1 MLQCNKSFICSGY
14 RRFSRIPH
22 RVSFMSRQLTISAA
36 FSAFAMALF
45 ALVMRADGP
54 DGTNG
59 GGVQSPIV
67 ASVSLG

>member
-1 MLQCNKSFICSGY
+1 
-14 RRFSRIPH
+14 
-22 RVSFMSRQLTISAA
+22 MSRQLTISAA